1 MKVLDK
7 ILVANQSFDL
17 FYITTV
23 KGAEVLIYG
32 VKFINTCRVKIK
44 IAKPE

>member
-1 MKVLDK
+1 MRVILIWDQDLD
-7 ILVANQSFDL
+7 LL
-17 FYITTV
+17 YITTV

-32 VKFINTCRVKIK
+32 VKFINTQRVKIK